1 MTGDLQISTTVSRS
15 RGVRAKFRDPLVIG
29 VFATAIS
36 GIGAGNPSFWYD
48 EAATISATNRS
59 LQDLVK
65 LIATSDAAHP
75 FYYFLMHTWF
85 AVFPRTEFWA
95 RAPSLVAV
103 GIAAAGVV
111 VLARQLST
119 RVVAVAAGAVF
130 AVLPRVTW
138 AAIEA
143 RPYALTCVV
152 SVWLTIMLIVAAR
165 RRTAPWWFLYMVMFV
180 FAVALNIY
188 LTLLILVHLCALMAL
203 RATRSTF
210 IAWSIST
217 GVTVAL
223 LIPYLVFLQSQVGE
237 LDWIEPL
244 DIRTFGYVFG
254 TQYFDRSVPF
264 AILAV
269 AGTCVSVG
277 ISSFRHRWTEIE
289 GYRGIVLIAIAWVA
303 IPTAIILIVSATVR
317 PLYADRYL
325 SFTAPATALLLGLTV
340 VMIGRKPAGIALL
353 VAAFAMSA
361 VPNYIWQRS
370 DYAKVKMDYSKVA
383 DLIEAQAHPG
393 DCLLL
398 DDTVDWRP
406 GPIRPLLHAR
416 PGAYRELVDVGLG
429 ESAVSAGKLWDG
441 NLAPFQVVD
450 RIARCS
456 VLWTITEREP
466 ELPPHELGVALPP
479 GPHFVKANAFWVP
492 RELGFRLVERWQFN
506 ISQVIKAVR

>member
-1 MTGDLQISTTVSRS
+1 MTGYLESATIASRLRDVSTQSRDS
-15 RGVRAKFRDPLVIG
+15 WLIG
-29 VFATAIS
+29 VCAAVIN
-36 GIGAGNPSFWYD
+36 GVGAANPSLWYD

-85 AVFPRTEFWA
+85 AVFPRTEFWS
-95 RAPSLVAV
+95 RAPSLIAIGVAT
-103 GIAAAGVV
+103 AGVV

-119 RVVAVAAGAVF
+119 RTVAIAAGIVF

-143 RPYALTCVV
+143 RPYALTCAL
-152 SVWLTIMLIVAAR
+152 SVWWMIVLLQAAR
-165 RRTAPWWFLYMVMFV
+165 RGTRPWWFVYVVVFV

-188 LTLLILVHLCALMAL
+188 LSLLILVHLCALMVL
-203 RATRSTF
+203 RATRSTVVVW
-210 IAWSIST
+210 ALST
-217 GVTVAL
+217 VATVAL
-223 LIPYLVFLQSQVGE
+223 LSPYLAFLVAQAGE
-237 LDWIEPL
+237 LEWIEPL
-244 DIRTFGYVFG
+244 DFRTFGFVFG

-269 AGTCVSVG
+269 TGMCAMVGVAGW
-277 ISSFRHRWTEIE
+277 RKRWTETVGHRE
-289 GYRGIVLIAIAWVA
+289 IVLIAMVWII
-303 IPTAIILIVSATVR
+303 IPTAIVLIVSATVR

-325 SFTAPATALLLGLTV
+325 SFTAPAMALLLGLTV
-340 VMIGRKPAGIALL
+340 VVIGRKPVGIALL
-353 VAAFAMSA
+353 IAALAISA
-361 VPNYIWQRS
+361 VPNYVWQRS

-383 DLIEAQAHPG
+383 DLIERQANPG

-416 PGAYRELVDVGLG
+416 PDSYGELVDVGLG
-429 ESAVSAGKLWDG
+429 EPSVVAGRLWDA

-450 RIARCS
+450 RIARCD
-456 VLWTITEREP
+456 VLWTITQREP
-466 ELPPHELGVALPP
+466 ELPPHEVGVALPP
-479 GPHFVKANAFWVP
+479 GPRFVEANAFWVP
-492 RELGFRLVERWQFN
+492 RDLGFRLVERWQFN
-506 ISQVIKAVR
+506 ISQVIRAVR